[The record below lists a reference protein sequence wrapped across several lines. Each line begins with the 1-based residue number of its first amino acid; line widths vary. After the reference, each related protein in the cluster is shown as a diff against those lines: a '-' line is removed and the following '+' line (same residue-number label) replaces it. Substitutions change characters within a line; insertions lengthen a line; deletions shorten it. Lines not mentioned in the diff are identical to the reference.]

1 MLNKEQQ
8 LVVNFDEGPLLCIAG
23 AGSGKT
29 HTITYKVA
37 NLIKNGTDPSN
48 ILMLTFTN
56 KAAEEMKERINNIVG
71 SDISNKITAGTYHS
85 FCVKILAKYGH
96 SINLPRNFS
105 IMSERNSKIL
115 IDTMFKTKNIDLDEY
130 RNFKK
135 IDTKAF
141 KNIFSTYRNT
151 CYSINESIQKILGTD
166 NLKDFEY
173 IFISELYEEYQEYK
187 FKNKMLDFDD
197 ILKYAEKMLY
207 KNPDIAKAIS
217 DQYKYILVDE
227 YQDSNHTQ
235 LNILKALRSFDNQNI
250 CVVGDDI
257 QSIYAFRGADFNNIL
272 NFEKD
277 FPNAKII
284 QLTENYRS
292 SSEILELTNSIIANS
307 NEGFKKVLT
316 SVKGSN
322 NKKPRII
329 RPYNSLAQASFIVGE
344 IFNKINSENASP
356 SDFGIIARTGYEL
369 NLIEQKLVEYGV
381 PYQKYGGLSLFDRV
395 FVENYLCLV
404 SYFCNHL
411 DHISLLSL
419 LQLIPGIGP
428 KIALDIVSNIENYG
442 LEDAIYKAIPR
453 KYYEDL
459 ASFFNTIEKLR
470 SKSELAEGIG
480 NIPEELLDL
489 LFKMSIDSIENSN
502 KNSGSKKEEIKVIK
516 NDKVR
521 VEVIIQAFSE
531 AKDIFEFERGL
542 GLGRLEKEPLEDGT
556 VTITTVHSAKGLEFK
571 YVYVTNVIEG
581 SFPILS
587 RFSSNSKFF
596 EDLINKKIEEER
608 RVFYVATSRAKD
620 ELTISIPKFI
630 GFRNEKESEDSRY
643 VQELFL

>member
-8 LVVNFDEGPLLCIAG
+8 SVVDFNEGPLLCIAG

-37 NLIKNGTDPSN
+37 NLIKNGTNPSN

-56 KAAEEMKERINNIVG
+56 KAAEEMKERINSIIG
-71 SDISNKITAGTYHS
+71 SDISSKITAGTYHS
-85 FCVKILAKYGH
+85 FCVKILAKYGY

-115 IDTMFKTKNIDLDEY
+115 IDTMFKTKNIDLEEY

-135 IDTKAF
+135 IDTKVF

-151 CYSINESIQKILGTD
+151 CYSISESIQKILGTD

-207 KNPDIAKAIS
+207 ENPDIAKAIS
-217 DQYKYILVDE
+217 DQYKYVLVDE

-329 RPYNSLAQASFIVGE
+329 RPYNPLAQASFIVGE

-356 SDFGIIARTGYEL
+356 NDFGIIARTGYEL

-470 SKSELAEGIG
+470 SKSELTEGIG

-489 LFKMSIDSIENSN
+489 LFKMSISSIENSN
-502 KNSGSKKEEIKVIK
+502 KNASTKKEEIKVIK

-521 VEVIIQAFSE
+521 VEVIIQAFAE
-531 AKDIFEFERGL
+531 AKDIFEFEKGL

-571 YVYVTNVIEG
+571 YVYVINVIEG

-587 RFSSNSKFF
+587 KFNSNSKFF
-596 EDLINKKIEEER
+596 EELNNKEIEEER

-620 ELTISIPKFI
+620 ELTISIPKLV
-630 GFRNEKESEDSRY
+630 GFKNEKESEDSRY
-643 VQELFL
+643 VKELFL